1 VSPSG
6 STSPAV
12 EPVGQIGLEHAAQAA
27 VSGGEQLLRDFSL
40 GSAFALAFA
49 FISPIVALYSIFPLG
64 IVQVGSTFWLG
75 FPVALAGQLLVGAVF
90 AMLVSL
96 FPYEGSIYQWS
107 RLLVGPRYGWFAGWI
122 YIWALSSTMATVA
135 IGAAGFVVDLFGV
148 ADRNPIR
155 MTLIALALIVIA
167 TLGNTLGRT
176 ILKRAVF
183 VCISAEIIG
192 SLGVGTL
199 LLLSRS
205 SHGAHALIATS
216 AAAPGGASSGGAP
229 GFFNWPFTLAVALC
243 GWAFLGFESA
253 GAIAEEVKDAKRT
266 APRAILLSLLCVG
279 LIVIYSAFTLVTSA
293 PGGTVPASAADDPI
307 GFILTQYL
315 PRPAFKAVLVVFLT
329 AFLAC
334 MLGIQATVS
343 RVVWAYGRAGDLPF
357 SMWLQRLNGT
367 DRLPVNATVSIGIA
381 AAAFCL
387 LGLTNLYATILAFAT
402 AGFYIAF
409 AFPLL
414 AVSWWHARGR
424 WQRPPFN
431 LGPLNAPIIYLAAAW
446 ICFETINIS
455 WPRSPQSPWYYNYAV
470 PLMTVLLTL
479 VGLVVRGCL
488 SKTAARSARTVEART
503 QR

>member
-1 VSPSG
+1 MSSSPE
-6 STSPAV
+6 SP
-12 EPVGQIGLEHAAQAA
+12 GQIGIGAQSTLDGRNDAPH
-27 VSGGEQLLRDFSL
+27 GEQLLRDFGL
-40 GSAFALAFA
+40 ASAFSLAFA

-75 FPVALAGQLLVGAVF
+75 FPVALVGQLLVAAVF

-107 RLLVGPRYGWFAGWI
+107 RLLIGPRYGWFAGWI

-135 IGAAGFVVDLFGV
+135 IGAAGFVVDLFDLSGHSPV
-148 ADRNPIR
+148 KVTA
-155 MTLIALALIVIA
+155 IALAIIVIA
-167 TLGNTLGRT
+167 TLGNTLGRA

-199 LLLSRS
+199 LLLSPS
-205 SHGAHALIATS
+205 PHAGHALAAAGSGAAS
-216 AAAPGGASSGGAP
+216 AAAASSAAATQ
-229 GFFNWPFTLAVALC
+229 GFFNAPFTLAVALC

-253 GAIAEEVKDAKRT
+253 GAIAEEVKDAKRM

-279 LIVIYSAFTLVTSA
+279 LIVIYSAFTLVSAA
-293 PGGTVPASAADDPI
+293 PGGTVPSSATDDPI

-315 PRPAFKAVLVVFLT
+315 SRPAFKAVLVVFLT

-343 RVVWAYGRAGDLPF
+343 RGLWAYGRAGDLPF
-357 SMWLQRLNGT
+357 ARWLRRLDGG
-367 DRLPVNATVSIGIA
+367 DRLPVNATLSIGIA
-381 AAAFCL
+381 AALFCL
-387 LGLTNLYATILAFAT
+387 LGLTNLYGTILAFAT

-414 AVSWWHARGR
+414 AVSWWHVRGR
-424 WQRPPFN
+424 WQPTPFH
-431 LGPLNAPIIYLAAAW
+431 LGPFAGPTIYLAAAW
-446 ICFETINIS
+446 IIFETINIS
-455 WPRSPQSPWYYNYAV
+455 WPRAPQSPWYYNYAV
-470 PLMTVLLTL
+470 PLMTALL
-479 VGLVVRGCL
+479 VVMGLVVRRYVQLRSG
-488 SKTAARSARTVEART
+488 AASAAGALEST
-503 QR
+503 

>member
-1 VSPSG
+1 MSEGGNASPS
-6 STSPAV
+6 
-12 EPVGQIGLEHAAQAA
+12 AAH
-27 VSGGEQLLRDFSL
+27 GEQLLRDFSL
-40 GSAFALAFA
+40 ASAFSLAFA

-75 FPVALAGQLLVGAVF
+75 FPVALIGQLLVAAVF

-107 RLLVGPRYGWFAGWI
+107 RLLIGPRYGWFAGWI
-122 YIWALSSTMATVA
+122 YIWALSSTMSTVA
-135 IGAAGFVVDLFGV
+135 IGAAGFVFDLFDLGERSPV
-148 ADRNPIR
+148 KVTA
-155 MTLIALALIVIA
+155 IALAIIAVA

-183 VCISAEIIG
+183 LCISAEIIG
-192 SLGVGTL
+192 SLGVGTF
-199 LLLSRS
+199 LLLSPPL
-205 SHGAHALIATS
+205 HAGHALAAAS
-216 AAAPGGASSGGAP
+216 AVAPGGASRGGALA
-229 GFFNWPFTLAVALC
+229 FFNAPFDIAVALC

-253 GAIAEEVKDAKRT
+253 GAIAEEVKDAKRM

-279 LIVIYSAFTLVTSA
+279 LMVIYSAFSLVTAA

-343 RVVWAYGRAGDLPF
+343 RVVWAYGRAGELPL
-357 SMWLQRLNGT
+357 SSWLRRLSGK

-387 LGLTNLYATILAFAT
+387 LGFTNLYGTILAFAT

-414 AVSWWHARGR
+414 AVSWWHLGGR
-424 WQRPPFN
+424 WQRTPFD
-431 LGPLNAPIIYLAAAW
+431 LGPLTAPTIYLAAAW
-446 ICFETINIS
+446 ITFETINIS
-455 WPRSPQSPWYYNYAV
+455 WPRSPQSPWYYNSAV
-470 PLMTVLLTL
+470 PLMSALLIL
-479 VGLVVRGCL
+479 LGLVVRYYVSRPQALRGIAV
-488 SKTAARSARTVEART
+488 STTERS
-503 QR
+503 

>member
-1 VSPSG
+1 MGTRSGTPSDTRSALG
-6 STSPAV
+6 GRGEAP
-12 EPVGQIGLEHAAQAA
+12 H
-27 VSGGEQLLRDFSL
+27 GEQLLRDFGL
-40 GSAFALAFA
+40 GSAFSLAFA

-75 FPVALAGQLLVGAVF
+75 FPVALAGQLLVAAVF

-107 RLLVGPRYGWFAGWI
+107 RLLIGPRYGWFAGWI

-135 IGAAGFVVDLFGV
+135 IGAAGFVVDLFNV
-148 ADRNPIR
+148 SDRSPVKV
-155 MTLIALALIVIA
+155 TAIALAIIVVA
-167 TLGNTLGRT
+167 TLGNTLGRA

-199 LLLSRS
+199 LLLSPTPHAAPALAAAS
-205 SHGAHALIATS
+205 GAAASGAHTAQAL
-216 AAAPGGASSGGAP
+216 
-229 GFFNWPFTLAVALC
+229 GFFNAPFTLAVALC

-253 GAIAEEVKDAKRT
+253 GAIAEEVKDAKRM

-279 LIVIYSAFTLVTSA
+279 LIVIYSAFTLVTAA
-293 PGGTVPASAADDPI
+293 PGGTVPSSAADDPI

-315 PRPAFKAVLVVFLT
+315 SRPAFKAVLLVFLT

-343 RVVWAYGRAGDLPF
+343 RVLWAYGRAGDLPF
-357 SMWLQRLNGT
+357 ARWLRRLQGA
-367 DRLPVNATVSIGIA
+367 DRLPVNATVTIGIA
-381 AAAFCL
+381 AALFCL
-387 LGLTNLYATILAFAT
+387 LGLTNLYGTILAFAT

-414 AVSWWHARGR
+414 AVSWWHVRGR
-424 WQRPPFN
+424 WQPPPFH
-431 LGPLNAPIIYLAAAW
+431 LGPLAAPTIHLAAAW
-446 ICFETINIS
+446 IIFETINIS

-470 PLMTVLLTL
+470 PLMTAL
-479 VGLVVRGCL
+479 LVVMGLLVRRYVQLRGG
-488 SKTAARSARTVEART
+488 AATPANALEGT
-503 QR
+503 

>member
-1 VSPSG
+1 MPEPAERIGFPPSG
-6 STSPAV
+6 
-12 EPVGQIGLEHAAQAA
+12 QATA
-27 VSGGEQLLRDFSL
+27 SHGEQLLRDFSL

-64 IVQVGSTFWLG
+64 IVQVGSAFWLG
-75 FPVALAGQLLVGAVF
+75 FPVALAGQLLVAAVF

-107 RLLVGPRYGWFAGWI
+107 RLLIGPRYGWFAGWI

-135 IGAAGFVVDLFGV
+135 IGAAGFVVDLFDLSDHSPV
-148 ADRNPIR
+148 KLTA
-155 MTLIALALIVIA
+155 LALALIGLA
-167 TLGNTLGRT
+167 TLGNTLGRA

-199 LLLSRS
+199 LLLSPAP
-205 SHGAHALIATS
+205 HTAHALTAAHS
-216 AAAPGGASSGGAP
+216 AATASAASAGP
-229 GFFNWPFTLAVALC
+229 RGFFSAPFTLAVALC

-253 GAIAEEVKDAKRT
+253 GAIAEEVEDARRV

-279 LIVIYSAFTLVTSA
+279 LIVIYSAFTLVRAA
-293 PGGTVPASAADDPI
+293 PGGTLPSSAADDPI

-343 RVVWAYGRAGDLPF
+343 RVLWAYGRAGDLPL
-357 SMWLQRLNGT
+357 SGWLRRLKGA

-381 AAAFCL
+381 AALFCL
-387 LGLTNLYATILAFAT
+387 LGLTNLYGTILAFAT

-414 AVSWWHARGR
+414 AVSWWHLRGR
-424 WQRPPFN
+424 WQRAPFD
-431 LGPLNAPIIYLAAAW
+431 LGPLTGPTIYLAAAW
-446 ICFETINIS
+446 ITFETINIS

-470 PLMTVLLTL
+470 PLMTALLIVLGLL
-479 VGLVVRGCL
+479 VRRYVQQRAGPAVAVG
-488 SKTAARSARTVEART
+488 TAESA
-503 QR
+503 

>member
-1 VSPSG
+1 MS
-6 STSPAV
+6 STPEPA
-12 EPVGQIGLEHAAQAA
+12 GATASH
-27 VSGGEQLLRDFSL
+27 GEQLLRDFSL

-64 IVQVGSTFWLG
+64 IVQVGATFWLG
-75 FPVALAGQLLVGAVF
+75 FPVALAGQLLVAAVF

-107 RLLVGPRYGWFAGWI
+107 RLLIGPRYGWFAGWI

-135 IGAAGFVVDLFGV
+135 IGAAGFVVDLFDLS
-148 ADRNPIR
+148 DRNPIR
-155 MTLIALALIVIA
+155 VTALALVIIVIA
-167 TLGNTLGRT
+167 TLGNTLGRA

-183 VCISAEIIG
+183 ICISAEIIG

-199 LLLSRS
+199 LLLSPSPHLVPAAAAAR
-205 SHGAHALIATS
+205 S
-216 AAAPGGASSGGAP
+216 AATGGAP
-229 GFFNWPFTLAVALC
+229 GFFNAPFTVAVALC

-253 GAIAEEVKDAKRT
+253 GAIAEEVKDARRI

-279 LIVIYSAFTLVTSA
+279 LIVIYSAFSLVSAA
-293 PGGTVPASAADDPI
+293 PGGTVPSSAADDPI

-343 RVVWAYGRAGDLPF
+343 RVLWAYGRAGDLPL
-357 SMWLQRLNGT
+357 SRWLRRLNGV

-381 AAAFCL
+381 AALFCL
-387 LGLTNLYATILAFAT
+387 LGLTNLYGTILAFAT

-414 AVSWWHARGR
+414 AVSWWHLRRR
-424 WQRPPFN
+424 WRRPPFH
-431 LGPLNAPIIYLAAAW
+431 LGPLEVPTIYLAAAW
-446 ICFETINIS
+446 IIFETINIS

-470 PLMTVLLTL
+470 PLMTALLILT
-479 VGLVVRGCL
+479 GLVVRRYVQRRSGAA
-488 SKTAARSARTVEART
+488 TAGSPVESA
-503 QR
+503 

>member
-1 VSPSG
+1 MSQAGKLSPSASSAG
-6 STSPAV
+6 PAASQH
-12 EPVGQIGLEHAAQAA
+12 GRHGAAAE
-27 VSGGEQLLRDFSL
+27 GEQLLRDFGL

-75 FPVALAGQLLVGAVF
+75 FPVALAGQFLVAAVF

-107 RLLVGPRYGWFAGWI
+107 RLLIGPAYGWFAGWI

-135 IGAAGFVVDLFGV
+135 IGAAGFVLDLFNIV
-148 ADRNPIR
+148 DRGPVKS
-155 MTLIALALIVIA
+155 TVIALALIALA
-167 TLGNTLGRT
+167 TLGNTLGRA

-183 VCISAEIIG
+183 ICISAEIIG

-199 LLLSRS
+199 LLLSRPPAAQALSAS
-205 SHGAHALIATS
+205 SIIAASGAAR
-216 AAAPGGASSGGAP
+216 GGAL
-229 GFFNWPFTLAVALC
+229 GFFNAPFALTVALC

-253 GAIAEEVKDAKRT
+253 GAIAEEVKDAKRM

-279 LIVIYSAFTLVTSA
+279 VIVIYSAFTLVRAA

-307 GFILTQYL
+307 GFILMQYL
-315 PRPAFKAVLVVFLT
+315 PRPAFKVVLVVFLT

-357 SMWLQRLNGT
+357 STWLRRLNGT
-367 DRLPVNATVSIGIA
+367 DRLPVNATVSIGLA
-381 AAAFCL
+381 AAVFCL

-414 AVSWWHARGR
+414 AVGWWHLRGR
-424 WQRPPFN
+424 WQPAPFD
-431 LGPLNAPIIYLAAAW
+431 LGAWTAPTIYLAAAW
-446 ICFETINIS
+446 IIFETINIS
-455 WPRSPQSPWYYNYAV
+455 WPRTPQSPWYYNYAV
-470 PLMTVLLTL
+470 PLMTGLLI
-479 VGLVVRGCL
+479 VGGGAVRRYLSRREVVVGGALGASERP
-488 SKTAARSARTVEART
+488 
-503 QR
+503 